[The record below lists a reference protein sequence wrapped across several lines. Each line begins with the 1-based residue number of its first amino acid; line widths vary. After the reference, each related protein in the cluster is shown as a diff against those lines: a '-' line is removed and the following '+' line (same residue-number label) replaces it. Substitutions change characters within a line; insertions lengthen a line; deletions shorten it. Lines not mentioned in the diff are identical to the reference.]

1 MWTLCKKLSIN
12 AGIRSS
18 WGGLNLPRGVKTSP
32 SAGLPGRPFSSVE
45 NKAPIRAFGGY
56 RWSKISQQSTLS
68 ELVLCGGIC
77 KKSREGSEAVKSG
90 SRMLVDVPEIV
101 LKRLPGRKS
110 DEGSGV
116 LDALRELVKVSRP
129 L

>member
-1 MWTLCKKLSIN
+1 M
-12 AGIRSS
+12 
-18 WGGLNLPRGVKTSP
+18 
-32 SAGLPGRPFSSVE
+32 
-45 NKAPIRAFGGY
+45 
-56 RWSKISQQSTLS
+56 
-68 ELVLCGGIC
+68 
-77 KKSREGSEAVKSG
+77 KSG